1 MDKIKNYIK
10 NNKLYIV
17 NFAVMVALLSIYL
30 LAFYPAIMTSDSQD
44 QWNQIMTGSYGNTH
58 PAFYTWMMS
67 LLVLIFKT
75 PAMISIFQIILFSCI
90 WTYGIKTVLNK
101 KTSFKIN
108 DWIVS
113 LISTFIVAIFP
124 LNGIF
129 AVTFWKDI
137 IYTYLLLLF
146 LIWIYKFFIRN
157 DEINSKD
164 WIYIIINLILTST
177 FRHNGIIAALF
188 ILIMFGFKYYKQDK
202 NNKNLLIKLCSIYL
216 IIFIF
221 IKIIFVPHI
230 LNARPSNP
238 VFSKAPFIHMDG
250 RLIKDKKITNEDD
263 LRFLNDIIPVD
274 KWASLYNNYTH
285 NSIMFSGELD
295 AKKLDENKSKF
306 IKMSVH
312 YILKNPSTIAKHYL
326 ELTSIVWSINERDG
340 AHTNAIVNQIYPG
353 DLAEK
358 NNLKTTPISKNLNIK
373 LNTILDKI
381 STTQPLKTVC
391 CRPALYMYLSI
402 IMVVLLTVIFKN
414 KKYLWLLGPTMF
426 NIASILPILT
436 DQDTRYFYIT
446 FLAFFFIIFVSIFE
460 IVRNMKEVK
469 AFNKK
474 CIKNGTY
481 KKLFLI
487 IFLLFFDLYTYK
499 NMCASI
505 PDLGMKKRIVFIFF
519 YIFSNLMILYVYK
532 YLKRHNE
539 YPIERKFAL
548 IASIIGLFYVVFIPV
563 MSGTDEPLHFYRAY
577 QISAGDMVSSKT
589 DQTLIDGNLLALP
602 YRGFSDNYSSEVVFA
617 KRTHEMVELPYTLS
631 SGYSPLQYI
640 PQVTGFITSN
650 ILHLNAFFTVL
661 VVRLFNLFVW
671 IYLMYLAI
679 KIMPYKKTFFAL
691 FSLAPAS
698 ISLAASSSGDIFST
712 AIGFLLIAYILKLRN
727 EETIL
732 TKKDKIRIALMS
744 LVVSVF
750 KTFYGAFLIILF
762 LLKKSN
768 FKSKKERYYSIF
780 ALLFVCL
787 VVDYIWLKMSGLN
800 SGTSNPAVKEQ
811 LLFVINHPFDYF
823 MILFRTYYE
832 KVYDYAFNFVAGGEM
847 CYGKAIISSLWS
859 ILYLVVLVRSYICD
873 DSKYKFD
880 FVEKVIMWLSFL
892 IVFVCV
898 SSVMYISWT
907 PTITG
912 VAGRYIIGVQSRYF
926 VLFVPLLVLTFKK
939 NKIVV
944 KDSNNKIL
952 LAATIINVIV
962 LMETVT
968 SVIGYRFYN

>member
-1 MDKIKNYIK
+1 MDKAKNYIN

-17 NFAVMVALLSIYL
+17 NFVVMVALLSIYL
-30 LAFYPAIMTSDSQD
+30 FAFYPAIMTSDSQD

-90 WTYGIKTVLNK
+90 WIYGIKTVLNK
-101 KTSFKIN
+101 KTNFKIS

-113 LISTFIVAIFP
+113 LIFTFIVAIFP

-177 FRHNGIIAALF
+177 FRHNGIIAAFF

-202 NNKNLLIKLCSIYL
+202 NNKNSLIKLCSIYL

-221 IKIIFVPHI
+221 IKVIFVPHI

-358 NNLKTTPISKNLNIK
+358 NNLKTKPISKNLNYKINEM
-373 LNTILDKI
+373 LNNI
-381 STTQPLKTVC
+381 STIHPLKTIC

-402 IMVVLLTVIFKN
+402 IAVVLLTVILKN
-414 KKYLWLLGPTMF
+414 KKYLWLLCPTVF

-446 FLAFFFIIFVSIFE
+446 FLAFFFIMFAGVIE
-460 IVRNMKEVK
+460 LVRNKKEVK

-474 CIKNGTY
+474 CVKNGTY
-481 KKLFLI
+481 KIVCLIMFMLFFDYYTYTNMKASLPELGMKKKL
-487 IFLLFFDLYTYK
+487 IFLLFYFLS
-499 NMCASI
+499 NF
-505 PDLGMKKRIVFIFF
+505 IV
-519 YIFSNLMILYVYK
+519 LYVYNRFK
-532 YLKRHNE
+532 KNRE
-539 YPIERKFAL
+539 MPIEKKFAI
-548 IASIIGLFYVVFIPV
+548 IASIIGVFYVVFIPV
-563 MSGTDEPLHFYRAY
+563 MAGTDEPLHFYRAY
-577 QISAGDMVSSKT
+577 QISAGDVIPSKAHLT
-589 DQTLIDGNLLALP
+589 NIDENLLALP
-602 YRGFSDNYSSEVVFA
+602 YRGFNDNYNKNVIFS
-617 KRTHEMVELPYTLS
+617 KRTNNMVELPNTLT

-640 PQVTGFITSN
+640 PQILGFFVSN
-650 ILHLNAFFTVL
+650 ILHLNAFFTVIM
-661 VVRLFNLFVW
+661 VRLFNLFAW

-679 KIMPYKKTFFAL
+679 KLMPYKKTFFTL

-698 ISLAASSSGDIFST
+698 VSLASSSSGDIFST
-712 AIGFLLIAYILKLRN
+712 AVGFLLIAYILKLRHEKIILSKN
-727 EETIL
+727 EKIKIL
-732 TKKDKIRIALMS
+732 LMS
-744 LVVSVF
+744 LVIGLF
-750 KTFYGAFLIILF
+750 KTVYGVMLIVIF
-762 LLKKSN
+762 LLKNDN
-768 FKSKKERYYSIF
+768 FKSKREKYIYSF
-780 ALLFVCL
+780 GLLFICFL
-787 VVDYIWLKMSGLN
+787 VDLFWLKI
-800 SGTSNPAVKEQ
+800 SGTNGGYGNPEVTNQ
-811 LLFVINHPFDYF
+811 LSFVINHPIDY
-823 MILFRTYYE
+823 ILILYRTYYDKFYE
-832 KVYDYAFNFVAGGEM
+832 FMFNIVAGGEM
-847 CYGKAIISSLWS
+847 CYGKAAISTLWS
-859 ILYLVVLVRSYICD
+859 ISYLFLLYKAYFYDDAKYSFEFIEKLILWLAFILVFI
-873 DSKYKFD
+873 F
-880 FVEKVIMWLSFL
+880 
-892 IVFVCV
+892 V

-907 PTITG
+907 PILTG
-912 VAGRYIIGVQSRYF
+912 IGGPYIIGIQSRYF
-926 VLFVPLLVLTFKK
+926 ILFIPYLVLTLNK
-939 NKIVV
+939 NKMII
-944 KDSNNKIL
+944 KDSNDKIL
-952 LAATIINVIV
+952 LASTILNVFI

-968 SVIGYRFYN
+968 SVIIYRIYN